1 MSGRRNSMC
10 KGPVTGEHGKYKA
23 PNKASGVEGEG
34 GGTWKDMR
42 GPVNLPRWAA
52 FLQGL
57 LENGY
62 L

>member
-1 MSGRRNSMC
+1 MC

-52 FLQGL
+52 FLPGL